1 MLRATSLTLLPLTLL
16 ISACAST
23 PEAVQPAPI
32 VRTEIVTP
40 YIQTQ
45 PRPRPVELANVTW
58 RVVNQDNID
67 EFLNSMKLGGGGDFV
82 FVAISVKDYEKLS
95 INVQELRRYILQ
107 QKELIVFYEQAIAE
121 NNSLAN

>member
-1 MLRATSLTLLPLTLL
+1 MQRATFLALLLPTLL

-23 PEAVQPAPI
+23 PPVETPAPI
-32 VRTEIVTP
+32 VRTEIITP

-58 RVVNQDNID
+58 RVVNQDNLE
-67 EFLNSMKLGGGGDFV
+67 EFLTSIKLGGSDFV
-82 FVAISVKDYEKLS
+82 FVAISVKDYERLS
-95 INVQELRRYILQ
+95 LNTQELRRYILQ

-121 NNSLAN
+121 NNSLSN

>member
-1 MLRATSLTLLPLTLL
+1 MQLATFLKLLPLTLL
-16 ISACAST
+16 ISACSSAK
-23 PEAVQPAPI
+23 PEVPPPVVQ
-32 VRTEIVTP
+32 TQMVTP

-45 PRPRPVELANVTW
+45 SRPRPVELANVTW
-58 RVVNQDNID
+58 HVVNQDNID
-67 EFLNSMKLGGGGDFV
+67 EFLNSVKLGKSEFV

-95 INVQELRRYILQ
+95 INVQELRRYVLQ

>member
-1 MLRATSLTLLPLTLL
+1 MQRATFLALLLPTLL

-23 PEAVQPAPI
+23 KPVETPAPI

-58 RVVNQDNID
+58 RVVNQDNLE
-67 EFLNSMKLGGGGDFV
+67 EFLTSIKLGGSDFV

-95 INVQELRRYILQ
+95 LNTQELRRYILQ

-121 NNSLAN
+121 NNSLSN